1 MVKTVS
7 AKVPDEL
14 KDEIDREGINV
25 SEVIREALND
35 ELRDRRRTELQRD
48 SAALGDQLAE
58 RVDRSDVATAVRQTR
73 EEN

>member
-25 SEVIREALND
+25 SEVIREALD
-35 ELRDRRRTELQRD
+35 EELRDRRRTELQRD
-48 SAALGDQLAE
+48 SAALGDQLAG
-58 RVDRSDVATAVRQTR
+58 RVDRSDVATAVRKTR

>member
-25 SEVIREALND
+25 SEVIREALDD
-35 ELRDRRRTELQRD
+35 ELRDRRRTKLQRD
-48 SAALGDQLAE
+48 SAALGDQLAG
-58 RVDRSDVATAVRQTR
+58 RVDRSDVATAVRETR

>member
-25 SEVIREALND
+25 SEVIREALSD

-48 SAALGDQLAE
+48 SAALGNQLAG
-58 RVDRSDVATAVRQTR
+58 RVDKSDVATAVRETR

>member
-25 SEVIREALND
+25 SEVIREALDD

-48 SAALGDQLAE
+48 SAALGDQLAG
-58 RVDRSDVATAVRQTR
+58 RVDRSDVATAVRETR

>member
-25 SEVIREALND
+25 SEVIREALDD

-58 RVDRSDVATAVRQTR
+58 RVDKSDVATAVRETR

>member
-25 SEVIREALND
+25 SEVIREALD
-35 ELRDRRRTELQRD
+35 EELRDRRRTELQQD
-48 SAALGDQLAE
+48 SAALGDQLAG
-58 RVDRSDVATAVRQTR
+58 RVDRNDVATAVRETR